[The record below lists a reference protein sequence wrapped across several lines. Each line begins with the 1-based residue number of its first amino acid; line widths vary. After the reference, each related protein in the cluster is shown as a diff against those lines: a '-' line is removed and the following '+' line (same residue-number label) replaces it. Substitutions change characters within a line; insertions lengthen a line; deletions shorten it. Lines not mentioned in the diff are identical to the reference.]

1 MVLLSF
7 LLLRVV
13 QLYSRFV
20 VDNVFRQS
28 VLSFLEQDEVLLC
41 VDLVVVVA
49 VVVAVAVVQHVCA
62 HSWPRVWTTVIN
74 SVRVVA
80 AMNIGLFEHGVDHWV
95 VLRNILLPRT
105 RHIQTRWPYL
115 FLRRASHTKVPV
127 QPCVS
132 TVEINLVAVVVIVL
146 DMDLDMDLDMVLG
159 VGLDGATVGIFLLP
173 CRRNTSGVNLVRAI
187 VAPTIDGALLIEDHS
202 CHRSTLVIV

>member
-1 MVLLSF
+1 MVLHSF

-28 VLSFLEQDEVLLC
+28 ALSFLEQDEVLLC
-41 VDLVVVVA
+41 VDLVVVVVVVVVVA

-74 SVRVVA
+74 SVRVVVA
-80 AMNIGLFEHGVDHWV
+80 TKMVV
-95 VLRNILLPRT
+95 VLRSILLPRNH
-105 RHIQTRWPYL
+105 HIQTRLPYP

-132 TVEINLVAVVVIVL
+132 TVEINLVVVVVIVL
-146 DMDLDMDLDMVLG
+146 DMVLGMVLDLNR
-159 VGLDGATVGIFLLP
+159 VGLGGATIGTFLFP
-173 CRRNTSGVNLVRAI
+173 CRQNTSGANLVRAI
-187 VAPTIDGALLIEDHS
+187 VAPTIDGAPLIEDHS
-202 CHRSTLVIV
+202 CHRSTLAIV